1 MKTRLTIILLTLC
14 FSSSFAQ
21 LKLADKF
28 YKSYSYIKAIELYKE
43 VVKKGDSSMHVLTR
57 LGDAYYNNTQTEE
70 SALWYGLAVDK
81 YERKIDNEYIFKYIQ
96 SLVSIKDYEKA
107 ELWVAKLREKQ
118 DKDTDDNRFIQD
130 NFDIYKISK
139 QDNDRRVVN
148 LYNVDFNTDKSDF
161 GSYVKDNTLYFA
173 SSRDTSSK
181 LYVWNK
187 EPFLD
192 IYQTEIIRG
201 NKTLAFGSPSKV
213 SGDRINSNYHESSVA
228 ITNDGKTIY
237 FTRDNLTKRDRLD
250 YDKKGTTHLE
260 LFRAKLDEETNQWTD
275 LELLPFNLELYSTAH
290 PALSPDNKK
299 LYFASDREGG
309 YGLSDLYVVDI
320 KEDGSFSEPRNLGD
334 KINTAGRDTFPFVAK
349 DGTLYYSSD
358 GFVNYGL
365 LDIFKSDII
374 NNPDAESVNIGEP
387 FNSSFDD
394 FAYIFDTDTEEGYLS
409 SNREGGKGS
418 DDIYTFNTYICQQSI
433 EGVVRDE
440 LTEEVIPDATVK
452 LVDDKGKVIAEMTTD
467 ADGKYEFSNQLCEK
481 TYTVVASKD
490 DYKDDQKTVTTTDEK
505 DKVNIADLMLT
516 PLIIDNQIVI
526 NPIFFDFDKWNI
538 RTDAQFE
545 LENIVDVMRKH
556 PTMVIKIESHT
567 DSRGGERYN
576 MRLSDRR
583 AKSTRDY
590 IISRGIE
597 ANRIESAIG
606 YGESQLLN
614 RCANGIKCS
623 KEEHQKNRRSYFYII
638 KE

>member
-1 MKTRLTIILLTLC
+1 MT
-14 FSSSFAQ
+14 
-21 LKLADKF
+21 
-28 YKSYSYIKAIELYKE
+28 
-43 VVKKGDSSMHVLTR
+43 
-57 LGDAYYNNTQTEE
+57 
-70 SALWYGLAVDK
+70 
-81 YERKIDNEYIFKYIQ
+81 
-96 SLVSIKDYEKA
+96 
-107 ELWVAKLREKQ
+107 
-118 DKDTDDNRFIQD
+118 
-130 NFDIYKISK
+130 
-139 QDNDRRVVN
+139 
-148 LYNVDFNTDKSDF
+148 
-161 GSYVKDNTLYFA
+161 
-173 SSRDTSSK
+173 
-181 LYVWNK
+181 
-187 EPFLD
+187 
-192 IYQTEIIRG
+192 
-201 NKTLAFGSPSKV
+201 
-213 SGDRINSNYHESSVA
+213 
-228 ITNDGKTIY
+228 
-237 FTRDNLTKRDRLD
+237 
-250 YDKKGTTHLE
+250 
-260 LFRAKLDEETNQWTD
+260 AKLDEETNQWTD

-299 LYFASDREGG
+299 LYFASDREEG

-440 LTEEVIPDATVK
+440 LTEEVIPDAIVK
-452 LVDDKGKVIAEMTTD
+452 LIDNTGKVIAEITTD
-467 ADGKYEFSNQLCEK
+467 ANGKYKFSNQLCEK

-490 DYKDDQKTVTTTDEK
+490 DYKDDQETVTTTDEN

-545 LENIVDVMRKH
+545 LALIYTEGLLVKQNLKKAFSLTHKAAKKGLASAQYNLAIMYANGTGTKQDDFKA
-556 PTMVIKIESHT
+556 
-567 DSRGGERYN
+567 SRWYKAAANQNYALAQYN
-576 MRLSDRR
+576 LALLYSEGKGVE
-583 AKSTRDY
+583 KSTEMSYVWNTIAAWNGYPDANKSR
-590 IISRGIE
+590 IIDERELSNVKRESGFE
-597 ANRIESAIG
+597 KANQIFT
-606 YGESQLLN
+606 
-614 RCANGIKCS
+614 K
-623 KEEHQKNRRSYFYII
+623 I
-638 KE
+638 KEQERLKAEMAKNKGIY